1 MEIIQYKQVVSSW
14 SAHIIVY
21 IHESLWKPHVYID
34 YYHMKQWKC
43 LMSPHRFASIA
54 QGFVIWEQ
62 CHYPLSLCCV
72 VSSSIVQYSLLHTLS
87 CTASACLCNTQ
98 ITPTDLQTPQTHTA
112 LTSIRV
118 FLTLTRQTSRVTQ
131 AYTLEDHTLEMLNDF
146 CGDTM
151 TLFSFSLFLRGCK
164 K

>member
-1 MEIIQYKQVVSSW
+1 MNCSYNSLYPWIIMKTTCVHRLLPYETMKMS
-14 SAHIIVY
+14 Y
-21 IHESLWKPHVYID
+21 IS
-34 YYHMKQWKC
+34 
-43 LMSPHRFASIA
+43 HRFASIA

-72 VSSSIVQYSLLHTLS
+72 VLSSIVQYSLLHTLS

-98 ITPTDLQTPQTHTA
+98 ITPTDSQVPQTHTA

-118 FLTLTRQTSRVTQ
+118 FLTLTRQSSRLTQ
-131 AYTLEDHTLEMLNDF
+131 AFTPEDYTLEMFNDF
-146 CGDTM
+146 SGDTM
-151 TLFSFSLFLRGCK
+151 TFFSFSLFLRGCK